1 MDSITN
7 AKKVWLGL
15 LALLVLVLS
24 VPPAV
29 VPTSAQETGN
39 WSPVTVVYNSDVV
52 GKIDPC
58 G

>member
-15 LALLVLVLS
+15 LALLILLLS
-24 VPPAV
+24 APPAAV
-29 VPTSAQETGN
+29 VTSAQETGD
-39 WSPVTVVYNSDVV
+39 WSPVTIVYNSDVV
-52 GKIDPC
+52 GKIEPC